1 MIALNARPVVEDL
14 RRLSKAENDDVRWN
28 IAQIEVELLRAQ
40 TAAQSSSESGLR
52 EFRQRYDIFFSRANG
67 LISSLRRYDLLQV
80 PQIVKGQRAAAE
92 FLATYTPIVDSRDA
106 ELHAAMPKIIWE
118 LKTLRPQVRQLALAG
133 VAHFAERDA
142 ALRERIWRTLL
153 RLAGMTLAMIAS
165 LAALVILLMQM
176 YRNSVRVGQEKQ
188 VITSRLDA
196 MIRSALDAV
205 VVVDQC
211 GEIIEF
217 NQAACTMF
225 GYSREQALG
234 RRFTRLLFEP
244 EQSAHLD
251 QALHRA
257 LRSSGNA
264 VRRMRGQARGKDG
277 TIIPIEYT
285 VTSAKAGDM
294 HVGVSY
300 LRDITLD
307 LQRESELRNARDL
320 ARQGEKTKSDL
331 LTVMSH
337 EMRTPLNGIMGAL
350 SLIKRRGLS
359 ERDNRHLDAIAVS
372 SELLLT
378 HVNNVLSLSRLEADA
393 AGPAP
398 NAMDLRDVVSKTVAS
413 LEASAQDRGNALD
426 LRLLFQG
433 PGVVQGDKTGLQ
445 QCLVNLIGNAIKF
458 TRDGDIMV
466 EVEQI
471 DDDGTFE
478 FRVSDTGVGIADDE
492 QDRIFDEF
500 VMADMRHNRD
510 SAGTGLGLSITRRL
524 AQRMG
529 GDVSVQSLLG
539 EGSLFTLSLPLPATS
554 APDSLPSPQSFEG
567 EGKAGHILV
576 VDDNEINRMVLV
588 DMLEDLGLSSLE
600 AEDGFQALEQL
611 QSTRFDAVLM
621 DISMPGLDGF
631 ETLHRLR
638 DLHVGWSDLPVIAAT
653 ALTQPKDRDAIF
665 QAGFAGLLTKPI
677 SPEDLSNALCAVLD
691 CPDRKDSSLARD
703 FAKRFG
709 EQAAAKALTT
719 FARDADVVITAANAP
734 DPDIEALREP
744 VHRLAGSA
752 GVLDLAE
759 IMQLLQKLEN
769 AAAQDWPALVAQL
782 QDSLTKA
789 GISR

>member
-1 MIALNARPVVEDL
+1 MIALNARPVVDDL
-14 RRLSKAENDDVRWN
+14 RRLSKAEKDDVRWN
-28 IAQIEVELLRAQ
+28 ITQIEVELLRAH
-40 TAAQSSSESGLR
+40 TAAQAVPKAGLR
-52 EFRQRYDIFFSRANG
+52 EFRQRYDIFFSRING
-67 LISSLRRYDLLQV
+67 LISMLKRHDLLEAPEV
-80 PQIVKGQRAAAE
+80 IKGYRAAAE
-92 FLATYTPIVDSRDA
+92 FLAAYTPVVDASDA
-106 ELHAAMPKIIWE
+106 KLRAAMPEIIFE
-118 LKTLRPQVRQLALAG
+118 LGTLRPKIRHLTLAG
-133 VAHFAERDA
+133 VAHFAERDTM
-142 ALRERIWRTLL
+142 LRERIWHTLV

-165 LAALVILLMQM
+165 LAVLVVSLMRM
-176 YRNSVRVGQEKQ
+176 YRKSVRAAQEKQ

-196 MIRSALDAV
+196 MIRSALDGV
-205 VVVDQC
+205 VVVDQF

-225 GYSREQALG
+225 GYSRDEALG
-234 RRFTRLLFEP
+234 RRFARLLFELDHSAP
-244 EQSAHLD
+244 LEQAI
-251 QALHRA
+251 HRA
-257 LRSSGNA
+257 LSSSGDA
-264 VRRMRGQARGKDG
+264 VRRMRGQARSKNG

-294 HVGVSY
+294 QVGVSF

-307 LQRESELRNARDL
+307 LQRETELRNARDL

-350 SLIKRRGLS
+350 SLIQRDGLS
-359 ERDNRHLDAIAVS
+359 ERDHRHLDAISVS

-378 HVNNVLSLSRLEADA
+378 HVNNVLSLSRLEANA
-393 AGPAP
+393 AGTAP
-398 NAMDLRDVVSKTVAS
+398 SAMDLRDVVSKTVAS
-413 LEASAQDRGNALD
+413 LHASAQDRGNTLD

-433 PGVVQGDKTGLQ
+433 PGVVQGDRIALQ

-458 TRDGDIMV
+458 TQNGDIMV

-471 DDDGTFE
+471 NDEGTFE

-500 VMADMRHNRD
+500 IMADMRYNRD

-554 APDSLPSPQSFEG
+554 APDSQPDPQPSERTGQT
-567 EGKAGHILV
+567 GHVLV

-588 DMLEDLGLSSLE
+588 DMLGDMGLTSVE
-600 AEDGFQALEQL
+600 AEDGFQALDL
-611 QSTRFDAVLM
+611 LKDARFDAVLM

-631 ETLHRLR
+631 ETLHGVRGLG
-638 DLHVGWSDLPVIAAT
+638 VNWADLPVIAAT

-677 SPEDLSNALCAVLD
+677 APQELSAALGAVLNG
-691 CPDRKDSSLARD
+691 PTQISALAPD

-709 EQAAAKALTT
+709 AQAAARALAT
-719 FARDADVVITAANAP
+719 FARDAEGVITAIADAQ
-734 DPDIEALREP
+734 DIEALRDP

-752 GVLDLAE
+752 GALDLGD
-759 IMQLLQKLEN
+759 IMQLLQRLEN
-769 AAAQDWPALVAQL
+769 APAQDWPALGKQL
-782 QDSLTKA
+782 QDSLTQA
-789 GISR
+789 GIVP